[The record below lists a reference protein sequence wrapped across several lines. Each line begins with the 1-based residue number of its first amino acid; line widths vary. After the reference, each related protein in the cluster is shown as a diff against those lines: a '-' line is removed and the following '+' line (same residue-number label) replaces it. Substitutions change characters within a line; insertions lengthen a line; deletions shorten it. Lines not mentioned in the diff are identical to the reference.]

1 MARKRNS
8 FAPSEDQIT
17 AAVVDHWRLLGR
29 LDTLVASIPNKKAFG
44 QPGLTRGLPDL
55 LVLAPGLP
63 VGFIELKKDLRSH
76 YSDDQRLFKRL
87 CEALGIPYPGWLER
101 NFRLDH
107 PSLGD
112 RITFANE
119 YHPWDEGK
127 PSVYGDWI
135 KPAK

>member
-1 MARKRNS
+1 MARKRNI

-29 LDTLVASIPNKKAFG
+29 LNTLVAGIPNKRAFG

-76 YSDDQRLFKRL
+76 YSDDQRLFRRL
-87 CEALGIPYPGWLER
+87 CEALGIPYALCTDRDQPIRVLEEWGAVR
-101 NFRLDH
+101 AQAR
-107 PSLGD
+107 
-112 RITFANE
+112 A
-119 YHPWDEGK
+119 
-127 PSVYGDWI
+127 
-135 KPAK
+135 AA